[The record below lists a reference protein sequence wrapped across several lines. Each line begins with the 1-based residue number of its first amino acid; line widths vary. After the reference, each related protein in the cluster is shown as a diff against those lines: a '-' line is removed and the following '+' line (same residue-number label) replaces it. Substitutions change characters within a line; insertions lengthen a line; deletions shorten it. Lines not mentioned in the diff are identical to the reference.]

1 MRLLLT
7 NDDGIDGEGLAALVE
22 TLESEHEL
30 WIVAPDSERSGASN
44 AISLKTPSKVRKMG
58 ERRYSCSGMPADCAI
73 LGVLHILPVRPDAV
87 ISGINKGPN
96 LGTDLVYSGTA
107 GAARQASIMGIP
119 GIAVSLA
126 SMEAPFLFGPAAEF
140 LRSEL
145 SSLLALWKPG
155 FFINVNIPNLERPP
169 REYSMT
175 SISARS
181 YKDRIREF
189 TAPDGTMYLFLGEG
203 SIETLEA
210 EGSDAW
216 TVSQGMASV
225 SVVETAPKAEACPR

>member
-7 NDDGIDGEGLAALVE
+7 NDDGFDGEGLAALVE
-22 TLESEHEL
+22 ALEGEHEL

-44 AISLKTPSKVRKMG
+44 AISLKTPSKVRKIG
-58 ERRYSCSGMPADCAI
+58 ERRYSCSGMPADCTI
-73 LGVLHILPVRPDAV
+73 LGVLHILPARPDAV

-107 GAARQASIMGIP
+107 GAARQASIMGLP

-126 SMEAPFLFGPAAEF
+126 TREAPFLFGAAAEF

-145 SSLLALWKPG
+145 SSLLSLWKPG
-155 FFINVNIPNLERPP
+155 VFINVNVPNLERPP
-169 REYSMT
+169 LEYSMT
-175 SISARS
+175 SISSRS
-181 YKDRIREF
+181 YDDRIREF

-203 SIETLEA
+203 NIQTVEEK
-210 EGSDAW
+210 GSDAW
-216 TVSQGMASV
+216 AVGLGLASV
-225 SVVETAPKAEACPR
+225 SVVDAVPRAEACPR